1 MLILKWKCSCF
12 KQCLSYSYLKH
23 ATHTCSIVITVL
35 ILKRMLLLV
44 LVIALILLTVLFKY
58 STAVATL
65 WCYCS
70 ALRMSWPGLPAA
82 CPAQAGKLQM
92 QKMTNIN
99 IFSTPTETKQI
110 YNSESL
116 RYPDKV
122 QKWLFLGKPFVMVFK
137 IFHDHQD
144 AANTWVI
151 NTKNKNKQ
159 IAIVVCKTWLAPPNL
174 VL

>member
-12 KQCLSYSYLKH
+12 KQCSSYSYLKH

-44 LVIALILLTVLFKY
+44 LVIALILLTVLFEY

-65 WCYCS
+65 WCYYS

-82 CPAQAGKLQM
+82 CPAQASELQM

-99 IFSTPTETKQI
+99 ILSTPTEPKQLS
-110 YNSESL
+110 NSESL
-116 RYPDKV
+116 RYFDNVHKLMFFL
-122 QKWLFLGKPFVMVFK
+122 QTICYGFQNLSWLSSRCKCVSYK
-137 IFHDHQD
+137 YK
-144 AANTWVI
+144 
-151 NTKNKNKQ
+151 KNKY
-159 IAIVVCKTWLAPPNL
+159 L
-174 VL
+174 